1 MNRIL
6 AVAVLLGITGCSY
19 TQPYVTNI
27 SPAGKNG
34 ILVEKCKIQMNQLT
48 AKISDSSCNT
58 SYVWLGSEGGKNN
71 SEEGSNPNNN
81 VITMGGTL
89 LFLAFSFWWAVF
101 NKKIKTLFP
110 ILFKRAL
117 DFHLMKAKGRIG

>member
-6 AVAVLLGITGCSY
+6 AVAILLGITGCSY

-48 AKISDSSCNT
+48 TQISDSSCNT

-71 SEEGSNPNNN
+71 SEEGANP
-81 VITMGGTL
+81 M
-89 LFLAFSFWWAVF
+89 
-101 NKKIKTLFP
+101 
-110 ILFKRAL
+110 
-117 DFHLMKAKGRIG
+117 H

>member
-1 MNRIL
+1 MVLYSISRTIRFPEIIPLGGNQMNRIL
-6 AVAVLLGITGCSY
+6 AVAILVGMTGCSY

-48 AKISDSSCNT
+48 TQISDSSCNT
-58 SYVWLGSEGGKNN
+58 SYVWLGGEGGKNN

-81 VITMGGTL
+81 VIT
-89 LFLAFSFWWAVF
+89 
-101 NKKIKTLFP
+101 IK
-110 ILFKRAL
+110 
-117 DFHLMKAKGRIG
+117 

>member
-1 MNRIL
+1 MNRFL

-48 AKISDSSCNT
+48 TQISDTSCNT
-58 SYVWLGSEGGKNN
+58 SYVWLGGDSGKNI
-71 SEEGSNPNNN
+71 SDEASNPNNN
-81 VITMGGTL
+81 VIT
-89 LFLAFSFWWAVF
+89 
-101 NKKIKTLFP
+101 IK
-110 ILFKRAL
+110 
-117 DFHLMKAKGRIG
+117 

>member
-6 AVAVLLGITGCSY
+6 VVAILLGITGCNY

-48 AKISDSSCNT
+48 TQISDASCNT
-58 SYVWLGSEGGKNN
+58 SYVWLGSEGGKAKA
-71 SEEGSNPNNN
+71 EEGNNN
-81 VITMGGTL
+81 VIT
-89 LFLAFSFWWAVF
+89 
-101 NKKIKTLFP
+101 IK
-110 ILFKRAL
+110 
-117 DFHLMKAKGRIG
+117 

>member
-1 MNRIL
+1 LGGKQINRIL

-19 TQPYVTNI
+19 TQPYVTSI

-58 SYVWLGSEGGKNN
+58 SYVWLGGEVGEAKA
-71 SEEGSNPNNN
+71 EEGNNN
-81 VITMGGTL
+81 VIT
-89 LFLAFSFWWAVF
+89 
-101 NKKIKTLFP
+101 IK
-110 ILFKRAL
+110 
-117 DFHLMKAKGRIG
+117 

>member
-6 AVAVLLGITGCSY
+6 AVTILFGMIGCSV
-19 TQPYVTNI
+19 TRPYVTNI

-58 SYVWLGSEGGKNN
+58 SYVWLGGEVGKAKA
-71 SEEGSNPNNN
+71 EEGNNN
-81 VITMGGTL
+81 VIT
-89 LFLAFSFWWAVF
+89 
-101 NKKIKTLFP
+101 IK
-110 ILFKRAL
+110 
-117 DFHLMKAKGRIG
+117 

>member
-6 AVAVLLGITGCSY
+6 AVAILVGMTGCSY

-48 AKISDSSCNT
+48 TQISDSSCNT
-58 SYVWLGSEGGKNN
+58 SYVWLGNAKNGKG
-71 SEEGSNPNNN
+71 SPEERTNPNNN
-81 VITMGGTL
+81 VIT
-89 LFLAFSFWWAVF
+89 
-101 NKKIKTLFP
+101 IK
-110 ILFKRAL
+110 
-117 DFHLMKAKGRIG
+117 

>member
-6 AVAVLLGITGCSY
+6 AVAILLGITGCSY

-48 AKISDSSCNT
+48 TQISDASCNT
-58 SYVWLGSEGGKNN
+58 SYVWLGGDGGKAGA
-71 SEEGSNPNNN
+71 EEGNNN
-81 VITMGGTL
+81 VIT
-89 LFLAFSFWWAVF
+89 
-101 NKKIKTLFP
+101 IK
-110 ILFKRAL
+110 
-117 DFHLMKAKGRIG
+117 

>member
-6 AVAVLLGITGCSY
+6 AVTILLGMTGCSY

-48 AKISDSSCNT
+48 TQISDSSCNT
-58 SYVWLGSEGGKNN
+58 SYVWLGSEVEKNN

-81 VITMGGTL
+81 VITIKQL
-89 LFLAFSFWWAVF
+89 SFKVVA
-101 NKKIKTLFP
+101 KIE
-110 ILFKRAL
+110 IEV
-117 DFHLMKAKGRIG
+117 